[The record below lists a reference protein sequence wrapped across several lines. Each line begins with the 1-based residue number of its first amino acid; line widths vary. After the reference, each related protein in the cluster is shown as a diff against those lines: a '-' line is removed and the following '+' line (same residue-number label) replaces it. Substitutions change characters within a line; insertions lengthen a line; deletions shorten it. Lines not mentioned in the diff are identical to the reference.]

1 MTEIIPPKFPLI
13 NRDLL
18 GMNHK
23 IRNLKFKDE
32 KVSILRKLIN

>member
-1 MTEIIPPKFPLI
+1 MLKIILPKFPLI

-18 GMNHK
+18 GMNQK

-32 KVSILRKLIN
+32 KVSIIRKLIN